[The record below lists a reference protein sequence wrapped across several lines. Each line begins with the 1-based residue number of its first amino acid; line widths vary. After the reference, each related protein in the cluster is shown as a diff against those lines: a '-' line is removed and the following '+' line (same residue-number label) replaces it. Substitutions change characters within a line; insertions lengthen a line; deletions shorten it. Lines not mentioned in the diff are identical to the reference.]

1 MNQSKDPY
9 ISRAF
14 AEGKIDRK
22 LRMLEG
28 VARILSD
35 NYNVSVV
42 FSPDG
47 ECKTTPEIMTLP
59 YDKGVDEALILGL
72 CGHETGH
79 LKHTDFGIARVIARH
94 KKVHNRPLLYVIF
107 NALEDVRI
115 EMEMEKAYPGF
126 KEMFQRLLPYIQEKK
141 QPMLE
146 CEQKIKDLF
155 EEGKST
161 TEIEELI
168 QEDCDNEIKK
178 LEKVLKEAGF
188 SSKYIEFEVEQL
200 KRAQE
205 APLCEI
211 QKILDVVYLML
222 RKYDH
227 TWYPAETIDFVE
239 KEVLDTAKEVYK
251 CKDSNETLD
260 VAVKVYNILTDNE
273 SKIRKRAKQEE
284 EDGTGKQPAPNQDE
298 GKGNGS
304 SKDKDS
310 KKKGRK
316 GEGEE
321 SKGDEGSSKEAEEA
335 EGKGQ
340 DQESDE
346 EGEQQKGGSDSIR
359 VRPGQVLQVGSKV
372 SHLKYPQKRGV
383 VKVIDNKSRE
393 IVVEWEV

>member
-1 MNQSKDPY
+1 MSQPGDPY

-115 EMEMEKAYPGF
+115 EMEMERVYPGF
-126 KEMFQRLLPYIQEKK
+126 KEMFKRLLPYIQEKK
-141 QPMLE
+141 LPMLE
-146 CEQKIKDLF
+146 REQKIRDLI
-155 EEGKST
+155 EEGKGT
-161 TEIEELI
+161 AEIEELI

-178 LEKVLKEAGF
+178 LQKALREAGF

-239 KEVLDTAKEVYK
+239 SKVLDTAKKVYK

-260 VAVKVYNILTDNE
+260 VAVEVYNILTDNG
-273 SKIRKRAKQEE
+273 KIHKKQEE
-284 EDGTGKQPAPNQDE
+284 EDGTGKQPAPNQDKS
-298 GKGNGS
+298 KGNGP
-304 SKDKDS
+304 SKDKD
-310 KKKGRK
+310 KK
-316 GEGEE
+316 EGEE
-321 SKGDEGSSKEAEEA
+321 GEGAEPEGDERSSEETAEA
-335 EGKGQ
+335 EGEEQ
-340 DQESDE
+340 NSEDNQ
-346 EGEQQKGGSDSIR
+346 EGEQEGGSDSIR

-372 SHLKYPQKRGV
+372 SHLKYPLKRGV
-383 VKVIDNKSRE
+383 ITAIDNKSRE
-393 IVVEWEV
+393 IVVEWEE